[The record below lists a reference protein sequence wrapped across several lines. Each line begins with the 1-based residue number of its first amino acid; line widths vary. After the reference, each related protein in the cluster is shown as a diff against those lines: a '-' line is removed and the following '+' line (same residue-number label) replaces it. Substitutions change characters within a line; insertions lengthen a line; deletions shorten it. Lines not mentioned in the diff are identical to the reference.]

1 MSFKTRVI
9 RFAVALS
16 IAGAISA
23 QVPLNSGTALAAD
36 SYGGGGG
43 GGGRTL
49 IQATVLALV
58 GYGIYATVT
67 GAGVPG
73 ATPTTAP
80 PGTVAAVAEG
90 KPIYDVCAES
100 EDLNTFAKAADAAGL
115 KEKLR
120 SPGPYTAFVATNMA
134 FNQLDQNVLTDLLK
148 PENKDKLA
156 AIISFHVV
164 NGTFNVEQLKNETQK
179 AGTDGFKATTINGQT
194 LTITNDGGLKVNG
207 VAVTESDILA
217 SNGVIHPIQSVL
229 MPPAAEQSE
238 KDQKDQQDQQSDQN
252 Q

>member
-1 MSFKTRVI
+1 MSLKSRVI

-23 QVPLNSGTALAAD
+23 QIPLNSGTALAAD

-49 IQATVLALV
+49 ITATVLALV

-67 GAGVPG
+67 GSGVPAPVG
-73 ATPTTAP
+73 TT
-80 PGTVAAVAEG
+80 PGTTGTGVIGVAGGE
-90 KPIYDVCAES
+90 PIYDVCEKH

-134 FNQLDQNVLTDLLK
+134 FNQLDQNVLTDMLK

-156 AIISFHVV
+156 ALVSLHVV
-164 NGTFNVEQLKNETQK
+164 NGAFNIEQLKSETQK
-179 AGTDGFKATTINGQT
+179 AGTDGFKAPTINGQT

-217 SNGVIHPIQSVL
+217 SNGVIHPIQAVL
-229 MPPAAEQSE
+229 MPPAAEESE
-238 KDQKDQQDQQSDQN
+238 QDQ
-252 Q
+252 

>member
-1 MSFKTRVI
+1 MSLKSRVI
-9 RFAVALS
+9 RFALALS

-23 QVPLNSGTALAAD
+23 QIPLNSGTALAAD

-49 IQATVLALV
+49 ITATVLGLV

-67 GAGVPG
+67 GAGVPAPVGTNPTG
-73 ATPTTAP
+73 AGA
-80 PGTVAAVAEG
+80 AAVIVAG
-90 KPIYDVCAES
+90 GDPIYDTCEKS
-100 EDLNTFAKAADAAGL
+100 EDMNTFAKAADAAGL
-115 KEKLR
+115 KDKLKN
-120 SPGPYTAFVATNMA
+120 PGQYTAFVATNMA

-156 AIISFHVV
+156 ALISFHVV
-164 NGTFNVEQLKNETQK
+164 NGTFTIEQLKNETQK
-179 AGTDGFKATTINGQT
+179 AGTDGFKVPTINAQT

-207 VAVTESDILA
+207 VAVTESDINC

-229 MPPAAEQSE
+229 MPPAAEES
-238 KDQKDQQDQQSDQN
+238 QKDE
-252 Q
+252 